1 MCLEFKILLGKN
13 DHSGVR
19 ADIPDKNMLR
29 ADTNSLVSDELM
41 KTVENFLESL
51 LFKGHHSIRALCTS
65 QDDIFLT
72 KPLYEW
78 FSV

>member
-1 MCLEFKILLGKN
+1 MYLEFKILFGKN
-13 DHSGVR
+13 DHLGVR

-51 LFKGHHSIRALCTS
+51 LFKGHHSIRVLCTS
-65 QDDIFLT
+65 Q
-72 KPLYEW
+72 E
-78 FSV
+78 